1 MVLLMGFFYLF
12 IAKFF
17 VTLNIGGAKEL
28 VALL

>member
-1 MVLLMGFFYLF
+1 MGAFHLF

-28 VALL
+28 VVLL